1 MFFGFPLDRR
11 ETAARSFCLP
21 PLEYNPP
28 LRGDRDVPSY
38 STMRAPL
45 PHVPRPLVVVEVNLG
60 AAAHSTVLFNNNV
73 AGESRDLVTNS
84 RCTGRQAVCLPWCR
98 PGYQIRNPKSSL
110 FQD

>member
-38 STMRAPL
+38 ATMRASL
-45 PHVPRPLVVVEVNLG
+45 PHMPRHFVVVEVVLPTS
-60 AAAHSTVLFNNNV
+60 AVVLESSIFHERLSTSTVS
-73 AGESRDLVTNS
+73 AD
-84 RCTGRQAVCLPWCR
+84 
-98 PGYQIRNPKSSL
+98 
-110 FQD
+110 